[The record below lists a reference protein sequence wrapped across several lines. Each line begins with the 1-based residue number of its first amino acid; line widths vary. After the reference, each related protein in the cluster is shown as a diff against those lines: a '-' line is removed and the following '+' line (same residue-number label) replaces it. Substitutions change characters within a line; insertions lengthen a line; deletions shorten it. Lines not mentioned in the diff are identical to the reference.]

1 MFLQHRL
8 DIEFPPVVLGQE
20 LARRIGEFFPDGIAG
35 NAYLKALRFATG
47 FRLSRGRILRQAAL
61 VEACRPFVN
70 DSTAVRRLREGDDV
84 MYSAVQYTTI
94 AGIAIPWRP
103 Q

>member
-1 MFLQHRL
+1 MFPQRRL
-8 DIEFPPVVLGQE
+8 NMAYPPVVLGQE
-20 LARRIGEFFPDGIAG
+20 LACRIGEFFPDGIAG

-94 AGIAIPWRP
+94 AGITILWRP